1 MCFSLLSVQNS
12 QEGSLPG
19 AVSSVVVALG
29 DPGMEASLATEPGS
43 QGVVPVCN
51 MYACCLWQGRANA

>member
-1 MCFSLLSVQNS
+1 MQNF

-19 AVSSVVVALG
+19 AVSSVVIALG

-43 QGVVPVCN
+43 QGVSPVCTVC
-51 MYACCLWQGRANA
+51 ACYLWQGRANA

>member
-1 MCFSLLSVQNS
+1 MCFSLLSVQNF

-19 AVSSVVVALG
+19 AVSSVVIALG

-43 QGVVPVCN
+43 QGVSPVCTVC
-51 MYACCLWQGRANA
+51 ACYLWQGRENA